1 MKKIKLV
8 TDPTGSRKY
17 FEFEK
22 YYIYE
27 HLAAPP
33 SRILPGNPDYTN
45 AVEDTIYL
53 ICGLDRENVSPEV
66 SEIIQ
71 KEAHTFAKKA
81 SDNWKS
87 KQGGYSEKKFLK
99 NFNKT
104 GRFLKNLIKIP
115 GPLKKERIVPA
126 AAKKKKSKFRKV
138 KAFGNKTDRAQRYA
152 AKKVSRYVQN
162 Q

>member
-1 MKKIKLV
+1 MKLV

-22 YYIYE
+22 FYVFE
-27 HLAAPP
+27 HLAV
-33 SRILPGNPDYTN
+33 SRILPGNSDYSN
-45 AVEDTIYL
+45 LCEDTIYL

-71 KEAHTFAKKA
+71 KEAHNFAKNA
-81 SDNWKS
+81 SDKWKLKS
-87 KQGGYSEKKFLK
+87 VRYTESKFLK
-99 NFNKT
+99 KFNQP
-104 GRFLKNLIKIP
+104 GSFLKNLIKIP

-126 AAKKKKSKFRKV
+126 AAKKKKSKSKFRKV